1 MDDKAKAQGWERSQ
15 LTLSLSAAR
24 LAQLRAL
31 ADTMQPGASPTDA
44 VVRAISMASDQAGA
58 SPWATRLDALEDELN
73 AMSMDRKLDTE
84 RIEAAILAL
93 ARNLGDLHAL
103 ISAVA
108 SQDADGF

>member
-1 MDDKAKAQGWERSQ
+1 MDEEAKAQGWERSQ

-24 LAQLRAL
+24 LAQLRVL
-31 ADTMQPGASPTDA
+31 AANMEPGASPTDA
-44 VVRAISMASDQAGA
+44 VVRAISMAADQVGE

-73 AMSMDRKLDTE
+73 AMSMDGKLDTE

-93 ARNLGDLHAL
+93 AKNLGELHAL

-108 SQDADGF
+108 SQESDGY